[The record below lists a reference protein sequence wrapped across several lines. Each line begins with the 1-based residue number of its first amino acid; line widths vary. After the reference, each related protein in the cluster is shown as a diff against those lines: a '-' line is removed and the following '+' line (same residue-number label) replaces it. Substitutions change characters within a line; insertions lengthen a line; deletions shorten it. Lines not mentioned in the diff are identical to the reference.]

1 MKALLRLLPLVTVMS
16 LGLPAQAEPVHF
28 RLSGSQGNGLLP
40 GNGVGGP
47 GFANAKD
54 QSPQPLLRTREPALG
69 L

>member
-47 GFANAKD
+47 GFDNAKD
-54 QSPQPLLRTREPALG
+54 
-69 L
+69 